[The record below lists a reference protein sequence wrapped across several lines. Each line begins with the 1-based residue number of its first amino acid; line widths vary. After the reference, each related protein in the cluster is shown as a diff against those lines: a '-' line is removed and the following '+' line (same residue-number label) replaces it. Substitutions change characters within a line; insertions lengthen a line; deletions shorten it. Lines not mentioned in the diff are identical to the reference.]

1 MLTARQFCTGLP
13 NIFRFM
19 LAPDV
24 KREDGS
30 RKAWSGLRR
39 VSTLVLRR
47 IDQVRVSWLNS
58 VLAALL
64 RSEPVGIEKLS
75 NP

>member
-1 MLTARQFCTGLP
+1 MLTVGQFCTGLT
-13 NIFRFM
+13 NILRSM

-30 RKAWSGLRR
+30 QKAWSGLRR

-47 IDQVRVSWLNS
+47 IDEVWVSWLNS
-58 VLAALL
+58 VLAAIL
-64 RSEPVGIEKLS
+64 RSEPVDI
-75 NP
+75 